1 MFAADSIDTKKKN
14 LLSGFLD
21 DGDYGDAVA
30 VGNRAIDG
38 DAPPPNSESSFDVAS
53 RWDVSMLFET
63 KKGTD
68 DANVVSHSR
77 RGHPYEEG
85 RHHHHHHHAPRRL
98 RVSPTPPGGGNKNNR
113 HKNSEL
119 NAIHDAVNDTK
130 NAKDLRQSLHELSKH
145 MASNGG
151 PTLPADITTRR
162 RKQERRAVLEHF
174 IEKVDEKATVEDDIK
189 DKLSSS
195 SHSAHQIIYQGVD
208 GGSSS
213 RRQAQRRRVSN
224 CTETHIG
231 R

>member
-77 RGHPYEEG
+77 RGHP
-85 RHHHHHHHAPRRL
+85 L
-98 RVSPTPPGGGNKNNR
+98 RGGSASSSSSSSSQRALASVSDSTG
-113 HKNSEL
+113 
-119 NAIHDAVNDTK
+119 
-130 NAKDLRQSLHELSKH
+130 
-145 MASNGG
+145 
-151 PTLPADITTRR
+151 R
-162 RKQERRAVLEHF
+162 RKQKQPPQKFRVER
-174 IEKVDEKATVEDDIK
+174 D
-189 DKLSSS
+189 
-195 SHSAHQIIYQGVD
+195 
-208 GGSSS
+208 S
-213 RRQAQRRRVSN
+213 RRRERHEKRERFE
-224 CTETHIG
+224 TEFTRTEQTHG
-231 R
+231 EQWRTYSSGGYHDEAKKAREKGGFGTFYREGG